1 MNAEELWHP
10 VYLSDQLV
18 GHLVQRGNNTRFT
31 FVDGYWE
38 TADRRSLGLCFEQ
51 NRSGGKASAM
61 KLPPW
66 FSNLLP
72 EGPLR
77 EWIAKD
83 RGVKAERELELLLR
97 LGGDLPGAVVV
108 KEGERRQGED
118 SFESQSRDDDVESP
132 SVMKFSLAGVGLKL
146 SMTQKG
152 GRFVLPVKD
161 ELGKWI
167 LKFPD
172 PEYARIPANEDAMM
186 TLAGMCG
193 IEVPEH
199 HLVHRDEIDAS
210 LGHLW
215 KSSEDVAYVVRR
227 FDRDGSG
234 GRIHIEDFAQVRG
247 ILSGSSEKYQGSFET
262 VGALCY
268 RDYDLEALRQWAR
281 RIAFNLAIGN
291 GDAHLK
297 NWSLI
302 YPDGRRPT
310 LSPAYDLVATVFHI
324 PEDDLGLKFN
334 GTREFGRVRPGGFA
348 RLEKKLGADG
358 ADLESL
364 AEETVNA
371 VLGNLEAMRD
381 RHSDVARELD
391 WIEKNA
397 AAMRRRLFLTS
408 LGSK

>member
-18 GHLVQRGNNTRFT
+18 GHLVQRGDNTRFT

-51 NRSGGKASAM
+51 NRSGGKASAV

-77 EWIAKD
+77 KWIAKD
-83 RGVKAERELELLLR
+83 RGVKTERELELLLR
-97 LGGDLPGAVVV
+97 IGGDLPGAVVV
-108 KEGERRQGED
+108 KEGERRQGEG

-132 SVMKFSLAGVGLKL
+132 SVMKFCLAGVGIKL

-193 IEVPEH
+193 IEVPKH
-199 HLVHRDEIDAS
+199 RLVHRDEIEAS
-210 LGHLW
+210 LDHLW

-247 ILSGSSEKYQGSFET
+247 IPSGDSEKYQGSFET

-310 LSPAYDLVATVFHI
+310 LSPAYDLVSTAIHMRD
-324 PEDDLGLKFN
+324 ENLGLKFN
-334 GTREFGRVRPGGFA
+334 GTREFGRVRSGGFA
-348 RLEKKLGADG
+348 RLEKKLEADG

-381 RHSDVARELD
+381 RYTDVVRELD

-397 AAMRRRLFLTS
+397 AAMRRQLFLTS
-408 LGSK
+408 LGS

>member
-18 GHLVQRGNNTRFT
+18 GHLIQRGDNTRFI

-38 TADRRSLGLCFEQ
+38 TADRRSLGLRFEQ

-97 LGGDLPGAVVV
+97 IGGDLPGAVVV

-118 SFESQSRDDDVESP
+118 SFESQSRDDDVKSP
-132 SVMKFSLAGVGLKL
+132 SVTKFSLAGVGMKL

>member
-97 LGGDLPGAVVV
+97 IGGDLPGAVVV

-118 SFESQSRDDDVESP
+118 SFESQSRDDEGKSP
-132 SVMKFSLAGVGLKL
+132 LVKKFSLAGVGMKL
-146 SMTQKG
+146 SMAQKG

-247 ILSGSSEKYQGSFET
+247 IPSGRSEKYQGSFET

-268 RDYDLEALRQWAR
+268 RKYDLEALRQWAR

-310 LSPAYDLVATVFHI
+310 LSPAYDLVSTAIHMRD
-324 PEDDLGLKFN
+324 ENLGLKFN
-334 GTREFGRVRPGGFA
+334 GTREFGRVRSGGFA

-381 RHSDVARELD
+381 RHPDVARELH

-397 AAMRRRLFLTS
+397 AAMRRQLFLTS
-408 LGSK
+408 LGS

>member
-97 LGGDLPGAVVV
+97 IGGDLPGAVVV

-118 SFESQSRDDDVESP
+118 SFESQSRDDEGKSP
-132 SVMKFSLAGVGLKL
+132 LVKKFSLAGVGMKL
-146 SMTQKG
+146 SMAQKG

-247 ILSGSSEKYQGSFET
+247 IPSGDSEKYQGSFET

-310 LSPAYDLVATVFHI
+310 LSPAYDLVSTAIHMRD
-324 PEDDLGLKFN
+324 ENLGLKFN
-334 GTREFGRVRPGGFA
+334 GTREFGRVRSGGFA

-381 RHSDVARELD
+381 RHPGVVSELD

-397 AAMRRRLFLTS
+397 AAMRRQLFLTS

>member
-18 GHLVQRGNNTRFT
+18 GHLVQRGDNTRFT

-51 NRSGGKASAM
+51 NRSGGKASAV

-77 EWIAKD
+77 KWIAKD
-83 RGVKAERELELLLR
+83 RGVKTERELELLLR
-97 LGGDLPGAVVV
+97 IGGDLPGAVVV
-108 KEGERRQGED
+108 KEGERRQGEG

-132 SVMKFSLAGVGLKL
+132 SVMKFSLAGVGIKL

-199 HLVHRDEIDAS
+199 HLVHRDEIEAS
-210 LGHLW
+210 LDHLW

-247 ILSGSSEKYQGSFET
+247 IPSGDSEKYQGSFET

-310 LSPAYDLVATVFHI
+310 LSPAYDLVSTAIHMRD
-324 PEDDLGLKFN
+324 ENLGLKFN
-334 GTREFGRVRPGGFA
+334 GTREFGRVRSGGFA
-348 RLEKKLGADG
+348 RLEKKLEADG

-381 RHSDVARELD
+381 RYTDVVRELD

-397 AAMRRRLFLTS
+397 AAMRRQLFLTS
-408 LGSK
+408 LGS